1 MGIQKTGVERTC
13 RDDCQCHNGK
23 FPASRVR
30 QWRPYP
36 HSNATGGPVCKHV
49 ASPQLLILC
58 DKIFQLS
65 MAWLP
70 WHIKQ
75 HRVNITERLYSGN
88 CVWRSQFFNHSAPL
102 PPGGHGTH
110 YPTRS
115 GPGTLSVP
123 TPAREACATFH
134 WPETYR
140 KQRITNK
147 PTPQSE
153 TTPSRH
159 ASVSRRPGPDHCE
172 VAILEQL

>member
-1 MGIQKTGVERTC
+1 MKEICTLLVKLHIIFSRMQRVNQHARPSIIQVGCPTC
-13 RDDCQCHNGK
+13 CYQVCALDHANVGTADLDYNSGPCH
-23 FPASRVR
+23 R
-30 QWRPYP
+30 
-36 HSNATGGPVCKHV
+36 NAVNWFN
-49 ASPQLLILC
+49 ARA
-58 DKIFQLS
+58 FQRFYDRSKLS
-65 MAWLP
+65 MARLP

-102 PPGGHGTH
+102 PPGGHRTH
-110 YPTRS
+110 YPTHS

-140 KQRITNK
+140 KQRSTNK

-153 TTPSRH
+153 TTPS
-159 ASVSRRPGPDHCE
+159 
-172 VAILEQL
+172 

>member
-1 MGIQKTGVERTC
+1 MKRLQIMVNIDGSVKHCSFWNICNIC
-13 RDDCQCHNGK
+13 RVLSARAVG
-23 FPASRVR
+23 RE
-30 QWRPYP
+30 
-36 HSNATGGPVCKHV
+36 
-49 ASPQLLILC
+49 
-58 DKIFQLS
+58 LS
-65 MAWLP
+65 MARLP

-75 HRVNITERLYSGN
+75 HKVNITEKLYSGN

-110 YPTRS
+110 YPTHS

-123 TPAREACATFH
+123 TPAREACAIFH

-140 KQRITNK
+140 KQRSTNK

-159 ASVSRRPGPDHCE
+159 ASVSRRPGPEPCE